1 MEALRS
7 LYVVIQ
13 LKDQITDQLKKVN
26 QAVDSVKSGIRSLT
40 ETVGQYK
47 WAVVGAGAALSAFA
61 YGGFRFF
68 SDATKELANFQDA
81 MRVFRAYAGENADAI
96 LKAMEEAAEG
106 TIDSTQM
113 ILNANR
119 AIVMGIDPEYLPR
132 MMRIARAAARAMG
145 TDVQYM
151 FESIA
156 VGTARQSKQILD
168 NLGIIV
174 NAEEAYEKY
183 AKQLGKTAD
192 QLTEAEKRQAFLNA
206 VMEAGEKLV
215 RKVDLSQET
224 LNEQLMKSRVAWQE
238 FKKALAEGAL
248 PVIMAFTDNLEKLTA
263 WLRDLPKP
271 VKALVGT
278 LGVLATG
285 VSAVVGP
292 LLMQA
297 AALAFLRVQ
306 IIQLTGTTSL
316 LAGLRVMML
325 GFASSVWAA
334 IAPLLPIIAII
345 GAVVAAILLLQDV
358 LVKGWDKSYLGR
370 FINWLSE
377 KLGPLKYLILGPA
390 GALLFLAQNFDKMTA
405 AIRGFVE
412 WMQNAWKAFTENPI
426 FKVLQTLFQFT
437 PMGMGLKATTTM
449 ITEHRLPT
457 LSEIMPKPTQMI
469 STVQNR
475 VEHKTINVPKIE
487 IKIEGVKDP
496 DKVAELVEKRLQRQF
511 NAIGVY

>member
-13 LKDQITDQLKKVN
+13 LKDQITDQLRRVN
-26 QAVDSVKSGIRSLT
+26 HAVDSVKSGVKNLT
-40 ETVGQYK
+40 ETIEQYK

-156 VGTARQSKQILD
+156 VGSARQSKLILD

-174 NAEEAYEKY
+174 DAEAAYEKY

-248 PVIMAFTDNLEKLTA
+248 PTIKAFTEGLEGLTA

-271 VKALVGT
+271 VKAVIGT
-278 LGVLATG
+278 FGVLATG

-297 AALAFLRVQ
+297 AALALLKVQ

-334 IAPLLPIIAII
+334 IVPLLPIVAMI

-358 LVKGWDKSYLGR
+358 LVKGWDKSYLGK
-370 FINWLSE
+370 FVGWLLE
-377 KLGPLKYLILGPA
+377 KLPFLKSVAEAVGNAFNLLKRVFNWVTSSIKNLI
-390 GALLFLAQNFDKMTA
+390 TW
-405 AIRGFVE
+405 I
-412 WMQNAWKAFTENPI
+412 QNAWKTLTESPV
-426 FKVLQTLFQFT
+426 FKAVQGLLNLT
-437 PMGMGLKATTTM
+437 PAGIGLKATTTM
-449 ITEHRLPT
+449 ITEHRLPS
-457 LSEIMPKPTQMI
+457 LSEIVPKPAQMI
-469 STVQNR
+469 STVQSK
-475 VEHKTINVPKIE
+475 VEHKQINAPIS

-496 DKVAELVEKRLQRQF
+496 EKVAELVERRLERRF
-511 NAIGVY
+511 NAIGV